1 MKIKTK
7 THDCNFAT
15 SRDNDIDAEGDGAR
29 ASAIAALRDCLLRV
43 QDFGDTINSREYL
56 FKSSKGGATLTN
68 FGMKISS
75 NTTGM
80 TFDSF
85 YQDTIDKLGVD
96 ASAANS
102 EVATQV
108 NILNNL
114 ENSRDSISGVSLD
127 EEMTNLIREQHAY
140 SANAKVIATVGELL
154 DVIIN
159 GLIR

>member
-1 MKIKTK
+1 
-7 THDCNFAT
+7 
-15 SRDNDIDAEGDGAR
+15 
-29 ASAIAALRDCLLRV
+29 
-43 QDFGDTINSREYL
+43 
-56 FKSSKGGATLTN
+56 
-68 FGMKISS
+68 MKISS

-127 EEMTNLIREQHAY
+127 EEMTNLIQYQHAY